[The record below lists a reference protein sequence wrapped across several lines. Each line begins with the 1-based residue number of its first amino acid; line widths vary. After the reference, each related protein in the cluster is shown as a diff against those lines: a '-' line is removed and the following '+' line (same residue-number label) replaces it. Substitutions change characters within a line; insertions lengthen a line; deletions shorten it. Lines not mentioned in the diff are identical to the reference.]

1 MKDSE
6 KRRAII
12 QAALKLIAVHGFHG
26 APMSMIAETAG
37 VGTGTIYVHFENKE
51 ALILAVYREV
61 EKEIV
66 DAVQASYPTSL
77 PFRERF
83 LHLST
88 VVLKYLVRN
97 PVLFL
102 FVEQFLSSPYS
113 IRVRGRLLGKAGEFD
128 FFRMFFQEGITG
140 GVLKDLPVLMHFALA
155 FGPAISLCRD
165 HIRGFVHLD
174 DAMILKAAEACW
186 DAIQQSQVGQ
196 KQTMSKQELISGWE
210 RNACK

>member
-66 DAVQASYPTSL
+66 DAVQASYPMSL

-83 LHLST
+83 LYLST
-88 VVLKYLVRN
+88 VVLKYLIRN
-97 PVLFL
+97 PVPCLFL
-102 FVEQFLSSPYS
+102 EQFLSSPYGIS
-113 IRVRGRLLGKAGEFD
+113 VRKRLLGTAGEFD
-128 FFRMFFQEGITG
+128 FFRMFFQEGISG
-140 GVLKDLPVLMHFALA
+140 GELKELPVPVHIALV
-155 FGPAISLCRD
+155 FGPVFSLCRD
-165 HIRGFVHLD
+165 HIMGFVSLD
-174 DAMILKAAEACW
+174 DSLIVKAAEACW
-186 DAIQQSQVGQ
+186 DAIQQNQAGQ
-196 KQTMSKQELISGWE
+196 KQITSEQELIS
-210 RNACK
+210 A

>member
-37 VGTGTIYVHFENKE
+37 VGTGTVYVHFENKE

-66 DAVQASYPTSL
+66 DAVQASYPMSL

-83 LHLST
+83 LYLST
-88 VVLKYLVRN
+88 EVLKYLVRN

-113 IRVRGRLLGKAGEFD
+113 IRARKRLLGKAGEFD
-128 FFRMFFQEGITG
+128 FFRMFFQEGISG
-140 GVLKDLPVLMHFALA
+140 RMLKDLPVLMHFALA
-155 FGPAISLCRD
+155 FGPVTSLCRD
-165 HIRGFVHLD
+165 HIRGLVHLD

-186 DAIQQSQVGQ
+186 DAIQQSPEGRQQ
-196 KQTMSKQELISGWE
+196 MMPKQTLISG
-210 RNACK
+210 

>member
-66 DAVQASYPTSL
+66 DTVQASYPMSL

-83 LHLST
+83 LYLST
-88 VVLKYLVRN
+88 VVLKHLVRN

-113 IRVRGRLLGKAGEFD
+113 IRARGRLLGKAGEFD
-128 FFRMFFQEGITG
+128 FFRMFFQEGISG
-140 GVLKDLPVLMHFALA
+140 RMLKDLPVLMHFALV
-155 FGPAISLCRD
+155 FGPVISLCRD
-165 HIRGFVHLD
+165 HIRGLVHLD
-174 DAMILKAAEACW
+174 DEMILKAAEACW
-186 DAIQQSQVGQ
+186 DAIQQNQAEQ
-196 KQTMSKQELISGWE
+196 KQMMSKQKLIT
-210 RNACK
+210 A

>member
-66 DAVQASYPTSL
+66 DAVQAGYPMSL

-83 LHLST
+83 LYLST

-113 IRVRGRLLGKAGEFD
+113 IRVRVRLLGKAGEFD
-128 FFRMFFQEGITG
+128 FFRMFFQEGISG
-140 GVLKDLPVLMHFALA
+140 RMLKDLPVLMHFALA
-155 FGPAISLCRD
+155 FGPVISLCRD
-165 HIRGFVHLD
+165 HIQGLVHLD

-186 DAIQQSQVGQ
+186 DAIQQSREGQ
-196 KQTMSKQELISGWE
+196 QQMMSIQKTIS
-210 RNACK
+210 A

>member
-61 EKEIV
+61 AKEIV
-66 DAVQASYPTSL
+66 NAVQVSYPMSL
-77 PFRERF
+77 SFRERF
-83 LHLST
+83 LYLST
-88 VVLKYLVRN
+88 VVLKHLVRN
-97 PVLFL
+97 PILFL

-113 IRVRGRLLGKAGEFD
+113 IRVRGRLLGKAEEFD
-128 FFRMFFQEGITG
+128 FFQMFFQEGISG

-155 FGPAISLCRD
+155 FGPAMSLCRD
-165 HIRGFVHLD
+165 HIRGLVHLD
-174 DAMILKAAEACW
+174 DAMILKASEACW
-186 DAIQQSQVGQ
+186 DAIQQSQAGQ
-196 KQTMSKQELISGWE
+196 KQMMSKQELISGWE
-210 RNACK
+210 RNAGK